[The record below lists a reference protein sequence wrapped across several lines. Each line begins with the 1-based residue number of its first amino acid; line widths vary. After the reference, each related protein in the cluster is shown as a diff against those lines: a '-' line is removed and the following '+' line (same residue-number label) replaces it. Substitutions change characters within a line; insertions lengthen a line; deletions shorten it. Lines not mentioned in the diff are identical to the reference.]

1 MNNIEKKVGLKQMD
15 HEIKAKSKYSKFKKI
30 IQNLNAINDI
40 SSPNNQ
46 YFKKNNKNKRLILPE
61 LNTYKIKNKE
71 ILSPFKTKTD
81 MKKNSI
87 IKPNFPIYGS
97 NLFKNKYDIKNDM
110 NKNTLFLNMNE
121 NINKN
126 NYGYTCRK
134 RATSDFKNEILKTI
148 YGNNIVKIKNNSK
161 NSVNENKPNAF
172 KNIKIIKP
180 NITSFNESPI
190 KRNKSKSL
198 GRNNKN
204 ISSYEIAKFPIII
217 D

>member
-1 MNNIEKKVGLKQMD
+1 
-15 HEIKAKSKYSKFKKI
+15 
-30 IQNLNAINDI
+30 
-40 SSPNNQ
+40 
-46 YFKKNNKNKRLILPE
+46 
-61 LNTYKIKNKE
+61 
-71 ILSPFKTKTD
+71 

-172 KNIKIIKP
+172 KNIKP